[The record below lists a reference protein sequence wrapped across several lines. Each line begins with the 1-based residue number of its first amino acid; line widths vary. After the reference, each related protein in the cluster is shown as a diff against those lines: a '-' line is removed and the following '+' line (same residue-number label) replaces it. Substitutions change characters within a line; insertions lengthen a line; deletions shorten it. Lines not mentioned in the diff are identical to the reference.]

1 MLEIKGITVPA
12 IFIKLD
18 KTKSFEDNLSQLEGK
33 LSTGMFKNSIVVIDD
48 LQLNLSSED
57 KKRLDKLLEKYNIQS
72 INYINYQSMQK
83 LKNEKKSLKIIPK
96 TLRSGQKIEYD
107 GNIVIL
113 GDVNPDAYV
122 IASGSVIVMG
132 TLRGFVHAGANGDE
146 SSVVMALKFL
156 PQQVRISSYITRSP
170 DKVEEVD
177 YPEMAYI
184 EDNKIVIEKIK

>member
-18 KTKSFEDNLSQLEGK
+18 KTKSFEDNLSQLEDK
-33 LSTGMFKNSIVVIDD
+33 LSSGMFKNSIVVIDGFE
-48 LQLNLSSED
+48 LNLSSKD
-57 KKRLDKLLEKYNIQS
+57 KEKLDKLLEKYNIHS

-107 GNIVIL
+107 GNVVIL

-132 TLRGFVHAGANGDE
+132 TLRGFVHAGADGDE
-146 SSVVMALKFL
+146 SCVVMALKFL